1 MDIGIQ
7 NQIFIDG
14 RFLAEKDQVRIVVQ
28 RPLKT
33 GEQNI
38 ISGVYTIIPE
48 QPHQLQDGPEFWV
61 YAQVLEND
69 GVFKGFSFLSQDG
82 VSWQEATPARLKEG
96 DFAYGLWLPP
106 GESDPGGAVFLD
118 PQAPEAERYKIVSG
132 YHNKVYSSSDGGD
145 WSVTHEDIFPPEVV
159 FPKGMDSQNVAFYDD
174 GQKCYVAYV
183 RVNKRYAVPPQHQAY
198 FDKSSYHGQ
207 TNHLRCVG
215 RYVSDNLRSFSGGQ
229 IVLEPDA
236 QDPIMDGV
244 GVADFYMPQVIV
256 YPYAQDAYVMFPNN
270 YLHYQDWFIAE
281 DLTGFYS
288 KGGQEVYN
296 VGPLDISFAASRDG
310 IHWQRY
316 DRGALIPLGPS
327 GEFDSGAALYPVR
340 GIIFQGDEMW
350 LYYIASNGGHFL
362 PEEGHQIR
370 NIMSRVIFRRDGFTA
385 VEADYTGGEFT
396 TPPLT
401 FSGNELHLNIET
413 SALGLARVE
422 IQDEFGK
429 PLPGFALDDCDR
441 IHTTNSTNRVVS
453 WRKGQKSIEKWV
465 RQPVRFRFELRY
477 GAKLYAFR
485 TERLPP

>member
-1 MDIGIQ
+1 MDIGMQ

-14 RFLAEKDQVRIVVQ
+14 RFLTEKDQVRIVVQ
-28 RPLKT
+28 RPVKT

-38 ISGVYTIIPE
+38 VSGVYTIIPE
-48 QPHQLQDGPEFWV
+48 QPVQLQDGPGLWV

-69 GVFKGFSFLSQDG
+69 GVFMGFSFVSQDG
-82 VSWQEATPARLKEG
+82 VSWQEATPARLEEE

-106 GESDPGGAVFLD
+106 GELDSGGVVFLD
-118 PQAPEAERYKIVSG
+118 PKAPEAQRYKIVSG
-132 YHNKVYSSSDGGD
+132 FHNKVYSSSDGRD
-145 WSVTHEDIFPPEVV
+145 WSVLQEGIFPPEVL
-159 FPKGMDSQNVAFYDD
+159 FPRGMDSQNVAFYDD
-174 GQKCYVAYV
+174 RQSCYVAYV
-183 RVNKRYAVPPQHQAY
+183 RVNKRCSVPPQHQAY
-198 FDKSSYHGQ
+198 FDKSSYHGRM
-207 TNHLRCVG
+207 NHLRCVG
-215 RYVSDNLRSFSGGQ
+215 RYVSDNLRSFSGG

-244 GVADFYMPQVIV
+244 GVADFYMPQVTL
-256 YPYAQDAYVMFPNN
+256 YPYAQDAYVMFPNT

-281 DLTGFYS
+281 DLTDFYR
-288 KGGQEVYN
+288 GQEVYN

-316 DRGALIPLGPS
+316 DRGALIPLGPT
-327 GEFDSGAALYPVR
+327 GAFDSGALYPVR
-340 GIIFQGDEMW
+340 GITVQGDEMW
-350 LYYIASNGGHFL
+350 LYYIASNEHFL
-362 PEEGHQIR
+362 PKGGHQIR

-422 IQDEFGK
+422 IQDEFGH

-453 WRKGQKSIEKWV
+453 WRKGQKSIGEWV
-465 RQPVRFRFELRY
+465 RLPVRFRFELRY

-485 TERLPP
+485 TVRLPP